1 MRRIQEE
8 RAAEIHAIR
17 KSERIMARKLAYA
30 RKLAEEQWLRE
41 KEEQEK
47 REREERERL
56 RRERE
61 KKQEELDRVA
71 QKVRALINETVLSC
85 ET

>member
-1 MRRIQEE
+1 MRRMQEE
-8 RAAEIHAIR
+8 RAAEIRATR

-41 KEEQEK
+41 KEEEEK

-61 KKQEELDRVA
+61 KKQEELDRMA
-71 QKVRALINETVLSC
+71 QKARICV
-85 ET
+85 

>member
-8 RAAEIHAIR
+8 KAAEIRAIR

-30 RKLAEEQWLRE
+30 RKLAEEEWLRE
-41 KEEQEK
+41 REEQEK
-47 REREERERL
+47 RDREERERL

-61 KKQEELDRVA
+61 KRQEELDRVV
-71 QKVRALINETVLSC
+71 QKARIVC
-85 ET
+85 G